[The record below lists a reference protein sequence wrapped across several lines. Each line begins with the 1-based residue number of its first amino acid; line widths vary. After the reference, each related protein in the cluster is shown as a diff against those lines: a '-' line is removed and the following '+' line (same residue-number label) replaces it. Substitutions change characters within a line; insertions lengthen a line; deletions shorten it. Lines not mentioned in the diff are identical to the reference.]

1 MRKRAAAC
9 VTTLHAGYP
18 EAMEIVVLI
27 LLILGFVCFLVAALA
42 PAGMPARPGL
52 VPLGLAAWILT
63 AVIGAAQSVGA

>member
-1 MRKRAAAC
+1 
-9 VTTLHAGYP
+9 
-18 EAMEIVVLI
+18 MEIVVLI

-63 AVIGAAQSVGA
+63 AIIAAGQALQH